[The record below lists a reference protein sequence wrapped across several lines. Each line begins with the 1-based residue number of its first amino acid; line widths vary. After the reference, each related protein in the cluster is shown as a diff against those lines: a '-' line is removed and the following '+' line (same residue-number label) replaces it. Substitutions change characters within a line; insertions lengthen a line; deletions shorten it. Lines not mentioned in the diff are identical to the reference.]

1 MRHPSG
7 SQSVKRA
14 LADAREEDL
23 FVSVLTLGEIAKGI
37 GLLPAGKKR
46 NELLSWL
53 DGLREEYSE
62 RLLPVTSEIAILWGQ
77 TSARLKAI
85 GVGIPAV
92 DGLLAATALYHGLHL
107 MTHNKRH
114 FDATGVAVVDPWQD

>member
-1 MRHPSG
+1 M
-7 SQSVKRA
+7 KRA